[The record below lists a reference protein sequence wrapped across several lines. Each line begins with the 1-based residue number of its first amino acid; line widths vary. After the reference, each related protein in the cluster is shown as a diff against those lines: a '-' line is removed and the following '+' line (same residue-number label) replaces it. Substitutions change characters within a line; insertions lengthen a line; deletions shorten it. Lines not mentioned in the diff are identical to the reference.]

1 MMGESSV
8 FTDVQAVLFDLD
20 GTLIDSMPQHQQAW
34 TAWHRRHGLPID
46 EATVYNETLELL
58 YLEKNELKKLDTA
71 LRVAMADATIKQ
83 RLVDLS
89 SDIPPSDK
97 MTPDGLK
104 DHLKLEINKW
114 GPIIRKAGVSA
125 D

>member
-1 MMGESSV
+1 V
-8 FTDVQAVLFDLD
+8 
-20 GTLIDSMPQHQQAW
+20 
-34 TAWHRRHGLPID
+34 
-46 EATVYNETLELL
+46 
-58 YLEKNELKKLDTA
+58 LKKINTA
-71 LRVAMADATIKQ
+71 LRFAMADASIKQ
-83 RLVDLS
+83 RLTDLS
-89 SDIPPSDK
+89 SDIPPADK